1 MELAVALELQ
11 LRNIQMAKVSVHR
24 QAVAKKTPELA
35 PGWHRVTLSYNPWM
49 AYFQSIRGGENKHDS
64 VTDWLKA
71 NVRKGQWVYV
81 GYYGGSVFDLK
92 NESDAVQL
100 SLIWGG

>member
-1 MELAVALELQ
+1 M
-11 LRNIQMAKVSVHR
+11 N
-24 QAVAKKTPELA
+24 
-35 PGWHRVTLSYNPWM
+35 YNAWT
-49 AYFQSIRGGENKHDS
+49 AYFQSQRDGSIGKHEQ
-64 VTDWLKA
+64 VTNWLNA